1 MKIFSKAYLTCYSRG
16 TACGG
21 SSIVT
26 KAIGVLNFGGELL
39 KNYDYENCTVK
50 AKFMLLNEKG
60 KTPIY
65 AFVPFSLAVV
75 FQMKS
80 CFFKEKFFLKKI

>member
-1 MKIFSKAYLTCYSRG
+1 MSMKIFSKAYLTCYSRG

-80 CFFKEKFFLKKI
+80 CFFKEKFFF